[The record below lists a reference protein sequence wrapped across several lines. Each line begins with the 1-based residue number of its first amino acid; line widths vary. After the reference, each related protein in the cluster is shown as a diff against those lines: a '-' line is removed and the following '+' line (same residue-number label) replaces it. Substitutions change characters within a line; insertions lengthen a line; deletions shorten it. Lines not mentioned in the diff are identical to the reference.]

1 VAVLAV
7 AMSGTVGWGQTAA
20 ATPKPAADAAG
31 AKPSQPDAL
40 RIDCTATEFVEKV
53 FYLTGVTQPNDGN
66 EVLTAV
72 RNVLFPC
79 SKVFLVPSREAIIA
93 YATADQVALAEK
105 IIGQVDR
112 PKKSFR
118 LTYTITEMDGTKRV
132 GSQSFAMVVADGQRT
147 QMKEG
152 SKVPLATGS
161 YAASSTSTA
170 QTQFTYV
177 DVGMNF
183 DVTATELGN
192 GATLKT
198 HVEQS
203 SVADEKA
210 IVGVQEPVIRQ
221 ATLEGTSFVLPGK
234 PLLLG
239 SMDIPG
245 STRRL
250 DVEVTMEVVQ

>member
-1 VAVLAV
+1 MAV
-7 AMSGTVGWGQTAA
+7 AMGGTVGWAQTA
-20 ATPKPAADAAG
+20 ATPKPPADAAA
-31 AKPSQPDAL
+31 AKPTQEAPQRMACPDTDL
-40 RIDCTATEFVEKV
+40 VEKV
-53 FYLTGVTQPNDGN
+53 VYLTGVTQPQDGN
-66 EVLTAV
+66 EILTAA
-72 RNVLFPC
+72 RNVLSPC
-79 SKVFLVPSREAIIA
+79 SKLFLVPSRSAVVI
-93 YATADQVALAEK
+93 YAPAEQVALAEK
-105 IIGQVDR
+105 VIGQLDR
-112 PKKSFR
+112 PKKSYR
-118 LTYTITEMDGTKRV
+118 LTYTVTEMDGAKRV
-132 GSQSFAMVVADGQRT
+132 GSDKYTMVAADGQKT
-147 QMKEG
+147 VMKQG

-161 YAASSTSTA
+161 YTSSNSTA

-183 DVTATELGN
+183 DVTASETGN

-210 IVGVQEPVIRQ
+210 IAGVQEPVIRQ

-239 SMDIPG
+239 SIDIPG
-245 STRRL
+245 STRHL